1 MEAITLAMGSEAR
14 EAVEVDRGSRR
25 SQLERITTSF
35 LVSNETPQ
43 SKKSP
48 KSSRS

>member
-1 MEAITLAMGSEAR
+1 MEAITLAMGSVAK
-14 EAVEVDRGSRR
+14 EVVADRGSRR
-25 SQLERITTSF
+25 SQLERITISC